1 MTEKGRSPFFF
12 VTLSSSS
19 LAYAVSILPFGKMHD
34 LQGGSS
40 SSQKSRCAAIFGSPV
55 FSRSRMGLARKRI
68 GKQTLLPC
76 SEQLTVLYKIPRLTL
91 GMTGIILFSEILNF
105 TFYILHFTFQKEIPR
120 LGRCAPSLRMT
131 GRGEFRRFA
140 PQDDRNNIIFRDPQ
154 FYILHS
160 TFYAPC
166 VSSKEKV

>member
-1 MTEKGRSPFFF
+1 MRAGYARMTEKGRSPFFF

-105 TFYILHFTFQKEIPR
+105 TFYILHFTLKERSFDSVAALPR
-120 LGRCAPSLRMT
+120 SG
-131 GRGEFRRFA
+131 
-140 PQDDRNNIIFRDPQ
+140 
-154 FYILHS
+154 
-160 TFYAPC
+160 
-166 VSSKEKV
+166 